1 MRRLPRWLLFP
12 AIAVVLAA
20 VVLPFLAVS
29 TVRQSLP
36 QLSGT
41 LTLPGLTAPVEV
53 LRDSSGVPQIY
64 ADNPEDLFEAQGFVH
79 AQDRFYEMDFR
90 RHLAAGRLSELYGE
104 SQVETDAYV
113 RTLGWRRTAE
123 AELALASSSTRRY
136 LDAYAAGV
144 NSYLRGRSASDM
156 SLEYALLGVQGDRY
170 APEEWTAADS
180 LSWLKVMAWQL
191 GSNVNLETARA
202 QATAQV
208 GAAKAAALFPAHPLQ
223 GYDPILGRGA
233 VVGKTFDPE
242 ARPASARA
250 AVPGLSRAEL
260 RAAGSSLTGAA
271 ALARAIPDVIGAD
284 SASGET
290 GSNSFAVA
298 GSRTASG
305 QAILAN
311 DPHLASSIPS
321 TFAQVG
327 LHCRTVSRAC
337 PFEVSGFSLAAVPG
351 VVIGHTGQI
360 AWGMTTSYAD
370 VQDLYVEQLQGDT
383 ARRGGT
389 FEPLAVR
396 SEEIR
401 VQGEEQ
407 PRALRIRSTRHGP
420 LLSDVSAQLQQ
431 LSTQRASAPGDTAS
445 GPATAPGPATY
456 GVSVAWTGAQPGRT
470 MDALLRLNRAGD
482 FAAFRSAVALL
493 SAPSQNF
500 LYADTAGNIG
510 YQLPGSIPVRGRGDG
525 EMPAPGWDERY
536 DWAGTIPFA
545 QLPYT
550 YNPPSG
556 YLVAANQP
564 VVGRQYRYPLG
575 SEYSYG
581 WRSQQI
587 TDRLADAG
595 PLTLDAAEQI
605 FYDDTVRV
613 AADLVPALLR
623 VKVSDGWVAEGQRTL
638 VGWDYRA
645 PADSAAA
652 AYFFIV
658 FHDILKLAFRDELPE
673 DQWPAGGDRWYGVV
687 AELVE
692 QPDSPWWDD
701 VTTPGVER
709 RDDIL
714 LAAMTSARKEA
725 TSLMARDT
733 GSWQWGRLHQV
744 RLVHQTLGSSG
755 TAAVESLFNRGNYP
769 VGGGPGVVNAMGF
782 DDTQGYHV
790 TSAPTMRML
799 VDLGDL
805 DASRWVNQSGVSG
818 HAFSPNYDDQT
829 ELWATNRMWP
839 FVATRPAVEARTENR
854 LELTPG
860 G

>member
-29 TVRQSLP
+29 TVRQPLP
-36 QLSGT
+36 QLSGS
-41 LTLPGLTAPVEV
+41 LALPGLSAPVEV

-104 SQVETDAYV
+104 SQVATDAYV

-123 AELALASSSTRRY
+123 AELGVLSPSTRRY

-170 APEEWTAADS
+170 TPEEWTAADS
-180 LSWLKVMAWQL
+180 VSWLKVLAWQL
-191 GSNVNLETARA
+191 GSNLNLETARA

-208 GAAKAAALFPAHPLQ
+208 GAAEAAALFPEHPLE

-233 VVGKTFDPE
+233 VVGKAFEPG
-242 ARPASARA
+242 ARPGSARPG
-250 AVPGLSRAEL
+250 VPGLSRAEL
-260 RAAGSSLTGAA
+260 SAAGGSLAGAA
-271 ALARAIPDVIGAD
+271 DLARALPDVVGTDGAG
-284 SASGET
+284 GEI

-298 GSRTASG
+298 GARTASG
-305 QAILAN
+305 QALLGN
-311 DPHLASSIPS
+311 DPHLATSIPS

-327 LHCRTVSRAC
+327 LHCRTLSEAC
-337 PFEVSGFSLAAVPG
+337 PFEVSGFSLASVPG
-351 VVIGHTGQI
+351 VVIGRTNRI
-360 AWGMTTSYAD
+360 AWGMTTSYVD
-370 VQDLYVEQLQGDT
+370 VQDLYLEQLQGDT
-383 ARRGGT
+383 ARRGDT
-389 FEPLAVR
+389 FEPLTVR

-420 LLSDVSAQLQQ
+420 LLSDVSAQLEQ
-431 LSTQRASAPGDTAS
+431 LSTQRAAAPGDAES
-445 GPATAPGPATY
+445 GPATTPGPATY
-456 GVSVAWTGAQPGRT
+456 AVSVAWAGAQPGRT
-470 MDALLRLNRAGD
+470 MDALLKVNRAES
-482 FAAFRSAVALL
+482 FAQFRSALSLL

-510 YQLPGSIPVRGRGDG
+510 YQLPGSVPLRGRGDG
-525 EMPAPGWDERY
+525 RTPAPGWDERY
-536 DWAGTIPFA
+536 DWDGTIPFA
-545 QLPYT
+545 ELPYT

-564 VVGRQYRYPLG
+564 VIGRQYRYPLG

-587 TDRLADAG
+587 SDRLAEAG

-613 AADLVPALLR
+613 AADIVPALLR
-623 VKVSDGWVAEGQRTL
+623 VKVEDGWVAEGQRTL

-645 PADSAAA
+645 PVESAAA
-652 AYFFIV
+652 AYFYIV
-658 FHDILKLAFRDELPE
+658 FHDILKLTFRDELPQG
-673 DQWPAGGDRWYGVV
+673 QWPTGGDRWYAVV
-687 AELVE
+687 AELME

-701 VTTPGVER
+701 VSTPGVER

-725 TSLMARDT
+725 TSLMSRDP
-733 GSWQWGRLHQV
+733 GEWQWGRLHRV
-744 RLVHQTLGSSG
+744 RLVNQTLGSSG
-755 TAAVESLFNRGNYP
+755 TAAVESLFNRGDHP

-782 DDTQGYHV
+782 DDTRGYHV

-799 VDLGDL
+799 VDLGDP
-805 DASRWVNQSGVSG
+805 DASRWVNQSGISG

-829 ELWATNRMWP
+829 ELWAANRMLP
-839 FVATRPAVEARTENR
+839 FVASRAAVEARTEDR
-854 LELTPG
+854 LELVPG